1 MRNYNKPDVEL
12 KYFSEDVV
20 TASLLDKDNDGYDK
34 IWD

>member
-1 MRNYNKPDVEL
+1 MKNYNKPDVEL

-20 TASLLDKDNDGYDK
+20 TASPLGQDNDGYDK